1 MTKAFSPDD
10 LLRYLYQE
18 TSDKESRRIALKLAT
33 DRRLWEEFENLRN
46 TMSELNQQNVAP
58 PAPSVAKILAYS
70 RSFKPDSE
78 GL

>member
-18 TSDKESRRIALKLAT
+18 TSDKESQQIALKLAT
-33 DRRLWEEFENLRN
+33 DRRLWEEFQNLRS
-46 TMSELNQQNVAP
+46 TMSDLNEQNVAP

-70 RSFKPDSE
+70 RNFKPNPE